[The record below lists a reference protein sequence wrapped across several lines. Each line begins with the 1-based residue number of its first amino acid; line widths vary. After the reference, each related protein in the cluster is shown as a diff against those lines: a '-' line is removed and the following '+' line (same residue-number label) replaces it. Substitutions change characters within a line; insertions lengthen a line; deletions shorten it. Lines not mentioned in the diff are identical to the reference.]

1 MRICHVITRLIVGG
15 AQENTLLTCEGLHRK
30 GHEVILMVG
39 PETGREGSLWRRAER
54 GGYTVERVD
63 TLVRGIGVTQDIRC
77 LRALKHRFTEL
88 RPAVVHTHS
97 SKAGVLGR
105 MAARQADVPA
115 IVHTIHGMSFN
126 RTQPWHVRSAYRWM
140 ERRCARSTDAFITVA
155 DAMTDQAVAA
165 GLAERARFI
174 TIYSGMETDAFDS
187 TRYDRPAVRAEWGVA
202 PEHVVVGTIARLFR
216 NKGYEQLIPAMERA
230 AEANKRL
237 RFVWVGDGDQRAEY
251 ETMLRD
257 RGLADRVHLTGLVA
271 PDEVPRLLAGMDL
284 LAHASQWEGLP
295 RVAVQA
301 LLMEVPVAGFAIDG
315 TPEVVIPG
323 ETGELVTL
331 NDIDGLAS
339 AIERL
344 AGDADRRRRFGRA
357 GRELC
362 LSRFAHTTMT
372 DQIEAVYQGL
382 IRRSHRSPT

>member
-15 AQENTLLTCEGLHRK
+15 AQENTLLTCEGLHQK

-39 PETGREGSLWRRAER
+39 PQTGREGSLWRRAEQ
-54 GGYTVERVD
+54 GGYTVERMD
-63 TLVRGIGVTQDIRC
+63 TLVRGVATVRDIRC
-77 LRALKHRFTEL
+77 RRAMARRFTEL

-140 ERRCARSTDAFITVA
+140 EKRCARSTDAFITVA

-187 TRYDRPAVRAEWGVA
+187 TRYDRPAVRAEWGVG

-230 AEANKRL
+230 AGANERL

-251 ETMLRD
+251 EAMLRD
-257 RGLADRVHLTGLVA
+257 RGLADRVHLTGLVG

-323 ETGELVTL
+323 KR
-331 NDIDGLAS
+331 AS
-339 AIERL
+339 W
-344 AGDADRRRRFGRA
+344 
-357 GRELC
+357 
-362 LSRFAHTTMT
+362 
-372 DQIEAVYQGL
+372 
-382 IRRSHRSPT
+382 

>member
-1 MRICHVITRLIVGG
+1 
-15 AQENTLLTCEGLHRK
+15 
-30 GHEVILMVG
+30 
-39 PETGREGSLWRRAER
+39 
-54 GGYTVERVD
+54 
-63 TLVRGIGVTQDIRC
+63 
-77 LRALKHRFTEL
+77 
-88 RPAVVHTHS
+88 
-97 SKAGVLGR
+97 
-105 MAARQADVPA
+105 
-115 IVHTIHGMSFN
+115 
-126 RTQPWHVRSAYRWM
+126 
-140 ERRCARSTDAFITVA
+140 
-155 DAMTDQAVAA
+155 
-165 GLAERARFI
+165 
-174 TIYSGMETDAFDS
+174 METDAFDS